1 MKCTSAEANKLLKKL
16 NDTYQAVLNE
26 EIQSG
31 TFLAAMG
38 ENIESV
44 RPEYDYHGT
53 QEKLRGL
60 EEKIMTVKHAIN
72 LFNTTHCPAGFD
84 MTIDKALIYLPLLSA
99 NVRKLGEMKSR
110 LPKSREMHDR
120 FSGMGNIID
129 YRIINYDRTAAAEDY
144 EAAFDE
150 LIRLQTALDTVNSTE
165 KFEIEI

>member
-26 EIQSG
+26 ETQSS

-38 ENIESV
+38 EDIESV
-44 RPEYDYHGT
+44 RPEYDYRGT

-99 NVRKLGEMKSR
+99 KVKKLGEMKSR
-110 LPKSREMHDR
+110 LPKAREMHDR
-120 FSGMGNIID
+120 FSGMGNIVN
-129 YRIINYDRTAAAEDY
+129 YLIINSDRVAAAEDY
-144 EAAFDE
+144 EAEFDE

>member
-26 EIQSG
+26 ETQSS

-38 ENIESV
+38 EDVQSV
-44 RPEYDYHGT
+44 RPEYDYFET
-53 QEKLRGL
+53 QAKLREL

-99 NVRKLGEMKSR
+99 KVKKLGEMKAR
-110 LPKSREMHDR
+110 LPKAREMHDR

-129 YRIINYDRTAAAEDY
+129 YRIINYDRTAAAADY
-144 EAAFDE
+144 ESAFDE
-150 LIRLQTALDTVNSTE
+150 LMSLQTALDTVNSTE